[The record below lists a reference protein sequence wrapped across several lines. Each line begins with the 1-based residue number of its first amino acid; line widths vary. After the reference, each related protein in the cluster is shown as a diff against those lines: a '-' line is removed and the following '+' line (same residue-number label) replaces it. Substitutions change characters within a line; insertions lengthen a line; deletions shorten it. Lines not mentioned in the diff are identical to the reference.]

1 MGDDF
6 TGLTKYH
13 RYSLLRLH
21 FKSRFWGSRMRLIS
35 GFLALALSTSAALA
49 GDVGPLAPGAPA
61 GVKRAQ
67 DVGNNTILYVAL
79 GAAVIAGI
87 AIAASSDDNA
97 APTPTPPATTTTT
110 TTV

>member
-1 MGDDF
+1 
-6 TGLTKYH
+6 
-13 RYSLLRLH
+13 
-21 FKSRFWGSRMRLIS
+21 MRLIS
-35 GFLALALSTSAALA
+35 CFLALAMSTSAALA

-79 GAAVIAGI
+79 GAAVVAGI
-87 AIAASSDDNA
+87 AVAATSGDDA
-97 APTPTPPATTTTT
+97 APSPAPPTTTTTT